1 MPLITCK
8 EYLPTLSHLTL
19 DLVTATIYLT
29 SILMLAGSV
38 FFILQYMK
46 QQSLPTLLSAILLG
60 TSFFM
65 LQRQA
70 TEFSRAYEDRDN
82 VQFQQGFRYLNW
94 LIDLPL
100 IVLIWVMYRHEKTW
114 KTSPVI
120 LWCALSAVMVLL
132 GYFARF
138 VELNDQLSDRV
149 FYILMNV
156 LSVLVMV
163 YLFMKLYPG
172 KDDARLKW
180 AFRVLIFSWTLYVPA
195 YFADAQHRLQNKNTS
210 CPVRFLPSEIAAQQV
225 LFSFADILSK
235 LVYTL
240 VLFFA
245 TS

>member
-1 MPLITCK
+1 MSLITCK

-29 SILMLAGSV
+29 SVLMLAGSV
-38 FFILQYMK
+38 FFLLQYLK
-46 QQSLPTLLSAILLG
+46 QQSLTTLLSAILLG

-70 TEFSRAYEDRDN
+70 TEFSRAYDDRDN

-100 IVLIWVMYRHEKTW
+100 IILIWVMYRHGHTW
-114 KTSPVI
+114 TTSPVV
-120 LWCALSAVMVLL
+120 LWCVLSVVMVLL

-138 VELNDQLSDRV
+138 VELDDHLSDRV
-149 FYILMNV
+149 FYIVMNV

-163 YLFMKLYPG
+163 YLFVKLYPG

-195 YFADAQHRLQNKNTS
+195 YFADAQHRLQHKNTS
-210 CPVRFLPSEIAAQQV
+210 CPERFLPSEIAAQQV